1 MGCVSSVDNCFTISK
16 KFTKDI
22 SLIKQHTVFSFP
34 QLKSMKNK
42 FCSRILHI
50 ITAYAKD
57 TYKLKIYLA
66 KLKSLSFILWLI
78 QVIFMANTFYSPKPF
93 RNLTQKSKLALYCH
107 DISVLFKTISVRYI
121 PFFLFSINPAQ
132 THSTFCSDFIYL
144 F

>member
-1 MGCVSSVDNCFTISK
+1 MFLVWVAFLLLTTVSRFLKNSQKIC
-16 KFTKDI
+16 
-22 SLIKQHTVFSFP
+22 LI
-34 QLKSMKNK
+34 K

-78 QVIFMANTFYSPKPF
+78 QVIFMANTFYCPKPF

-107 DISVLFKTISVRYI
+107 DISVLFKRISVRYI